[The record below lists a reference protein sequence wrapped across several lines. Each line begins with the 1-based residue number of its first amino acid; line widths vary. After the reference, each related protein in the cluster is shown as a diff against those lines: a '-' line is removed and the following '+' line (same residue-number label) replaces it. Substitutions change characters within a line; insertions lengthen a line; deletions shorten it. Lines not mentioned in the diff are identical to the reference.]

1 VHTTVIAQVLLS
13 LLPLQAPALK
23 SNVAPPNALVVASSP
38 VKPVNGSPVLFSVR
52 ARTPLKSL
60 SGEWQGRR
68 VFFDF
73 DASADAWY
81 GFAGVELDTAA
92 GQHRLALDAVP
103 LRGERIS
110 SSHYVA
116 TLRARYRTISLS
128 VPRQY
133 TEPDAETLARINEE
147 RAWKT
152 EAFKRITPERL
163 WAGPFASPVDNVT
176 TEPFGVQRT
185 FNGVR
190 QTVHQGLDF
199 RASTGTPIAAMNGGT
214 VILAREMFYEGG
226 LVVIDHGQGLLSLYM
241 HLSAFYVKE
250 GDRVSK
256 RQVIALSG
264 ESGRATGPHLHAG
277 IRWQGVYVDPAT
289 LLKIQL
295 P

>member
-1 VHTTVIAQVLLS
+1 MI
-13 LLPLQAPALK
+13 LPLLFAPAQ
-23 SNVAPPNALVVASSP
+23 SAPFEAGRRAAPAFVIASSP
-38 VKPVNGSPVLFSVR
+38 ANPVNGSPVLFSVR
-52 ARTPLKSL
+52 SRTPLKSL

-92 GQHRLALDAVP
+92 GHQRLSLDAV
-103 LRGERIS
+103 LLDGARLS
-110 SSHYVA
+110 SSHSVA
-116 TLRARYRTISLS
+116 TRRARYRTISLS

-147 RAWKT
+147 KVWKT
-152 EAFKRITPERL
+152 EAFKRSTASRW
-163 WAGPFASPVDNVT
+163 WAGPFASPVDNIM

-199 RASTGTPIAAMNGGT
+199 RAATGTPVGAMNAGM

-226 LVVIDHGQGLLSLYM
+226 FLVLDHGQGLLSLYM

-250 GDRVSK
+250 GDRVTK
-256 RQVIALSG
+256 RQIVALSG
-264 ESGRATGPHLHAG
+264 ESGRATGAHLHVG
-277 IRWQGVYVDPAT
+277 IRWQGIYVDPAT
-289 LLKIQL
+289 LLKLQL